1 MNKANILVIDDE
13 PPIRRL
19 LQITLESQDYQ
30 VHLAASA
37 KEGEILAANHPP
49 DLILL
54 DLGLPDQNGQA
65 LLKSLRLWYN
75 KAIVILSANDR
86 ESEIVTALDN
96 GASDYLCKPFRTAEL
111 LARIR
116 AAIRGN
122 QPHETHQQQQFGDL
136 ELDLTS
142 RVVRKS
148 GTILKLTNTEF
159 NLLVLLSQ
167 NEGRVLTHSFLLKR
181 IWGLSYQNETQYLRV
196 FISNLRK
203 KIETNPHQP
212 NHIITENGIGYRF
225 QG

>member
-1 MNKANILVIDDE
+1 MNKAQILVIDDE
-13 PPIRRL
+13 SPIRRL

-30 VHLAASA
+30 VHLAATA
-37 KEGEILAANHPP
+37 REGEILAANHPP

-54 DLGLPDQNGQA
+54 DLGLPDQNGQT
-65 LLKSLRLWYN
+65 LLKSLRLWYKN
-75 KAIVILSANDR
+75 AIVILSANDR

-122 QPHETHQQQQFGDL
+122 QPHETHHQLHFGDL

-159 NLLVLLSQ
+159 NLLVLLTQ

-212 NHIITENGIGYRF
+212 IHLLTENGIGYRF